1 MKKFFAI
8 TAVFALAVGGYV
20 YFPRQESGNREEA
33 FSRFIVPV
41 KRRTIDYAIE
51 VAGDVTPE
59 VQLEVKSE
67 VGGKVKAIHV
77 EPGQMVK
84 KGQLLCEIDDT
95 DLRNEE
101 ASVITQLEGAQLSV
115 ERIQTNFKR
124 AKDLFTHNLITKE
137 NYDNLASDL
146 AIAENNSAKVERQ
159 LQTVRDKIA
168 KTKII
173 SPTDGVVLEVRVVE
187 GQVIIGAS
195 SVNNGT
201 VLMNVADV
209 NRLLLE
215 AVVNQV
221 DVARLK
227 WGQDVKIRM
236 ESAREKGMDGKIR
249 FIAPVA
255 TTKNNVRGFLVRAS
269 ILNPVEHLKPG
280 MTVNM
285 SIPVARAEDVLAV
298 PITAVFRGE
307 NDSRIVYRVDGDPL
321 NARPTEVTLGVSNLE
336 YVEIKSGLN
345 EGDRILL
352 VEPRL
357 LQNKKT

>member
-8 TAVFALAVGGYV
+8 AAVVALAAGGYL
-20 YFPRQESGNREEA
+20 YFPHQENKSKDEA
-33 FSRFIVPV
+33 YARFIVPA
-41 KRRTIDYAIE
+41 KRRTIDYSIE

-77 EPGQMVK
+77 EPGQAVK

-115 ERIQTNFKR
+115 ERIQANFQR
-124 AKDLFTHNLITKE
+124 AKDLFKHNLITKE
-137 NYDNLASDL
+137 NFDNLASDL
-146 AIAENNSAKVERQ
+146 AIAENSSSRVERQ
-159 LQTVRDKIA
+159 LQTVRDRIA
-168 KTKII
+168 KTKIT

-215 AVVNQV
+215 AVVNQI

-227 WGQDVKIRM
+227 WGQEVTIRR
-236 ESAREKGMDGKIR
+236 ESLSEQGMDGKIR

-269 ILNPVEHLKPG
+269 ILNPVEALKPG

-285 SIPVARAEDVLAV
+285 TIPVARVEKALSV
-298 PITAVFRGE
+298 PITAVFRGD
-307 NDSRIVYRVDGDPL
+307 NDNRIVYRVANDPL
-321 NARPTEVTLGVSNLE
+321 QAEPVEVNVGVSNLE
-336 YVEIKSGLN
+336 YVEITSGLN
-345 EGDRILL
+345 EGDRVLL

-357 LQNKKT
+357 LNKKS